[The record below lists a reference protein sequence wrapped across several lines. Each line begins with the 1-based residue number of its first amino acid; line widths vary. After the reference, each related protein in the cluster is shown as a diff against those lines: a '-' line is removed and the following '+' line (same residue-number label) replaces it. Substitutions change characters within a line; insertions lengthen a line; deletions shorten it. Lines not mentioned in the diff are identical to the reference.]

1 MRVHHS
7 RIAST
12 WIIDAKHSGI
22 VYVYRPG
29 EYRFIVETR
38 VGRVLQHASMFS
50 YGSESEAVRQ
60 MFSAMDVK
68 PPAGLKRRTRK
79 TPLSWSKIGGD
90 V

>member
-12 WIIDAKHSGI
+12 WVIDEKHAGI
-22 VYVYRPG
+22 VYIYRPG
-29 EYRFIVETR
+29 EYRFLVETR

-60 MFSAMDVK
+60 MFSTMDVK
-68 PPAGLKRRTRK
+68 PPAGLKRRPRK

>member
-12 WIIDAKHSGI
+12 WIIDEQFAGI
-22 VYVYRPG
+22 VYIYRAG

-38 VGRVLQHASMFS
+38 IGRVLQHASMFS
-50 YGSESEAVRQ
+50 YGSESEAIRQ
-60 MFSAMDVK
+60 MFSKMDAN
-68 PPAGLKRRTRK
+68 PPNGLKRRARK